1 MEFEHPYVELN
12 YTEMF
17 TTGKAHKFY
26 KKLANESKEFVK
38 ITVYSFFKVT
48 LQKSEAL
55 AKTDAQICAIN

>member
-1 MEFEHPYVELN
+1 
-12 YTEMF
+12 MF